1 MTNSK
6 KLINLLKKKKLKI
19 SFAESCTGGLMSSII
34 TSYSG
39 SSNIFN
45 LGLVTYSNQ
54 AKQKILKVPN
64 KVIKR
69 YGAVS
74 VQCCLSMVNNLS
86 KISRS
91 KVCVSITGV
100 AGPSGGT
107 KNKRVGLVYIGI
119 KNGKKV
125 IVSKNQFK
133 NNGRSYIQKETVK
146 KSLNL
151 IIKSVKLFFKL
162 DT

>member
-19 SFAESCTGGLMSSII
+19 SFAESCTGGLMSNII
-34 TSYSG
+34 TSNSG
-39 SSNIFN
+39 SSKVFS

-86 KISRS
+86 KISKS
-91 KVCVSITGV
+91 HINISITGI
-100 AGPSGGT
+100 AGPKGGT
-107 KNKRVGLVYIGI
+107 REKPVGLVFVGI
-119 KNGKKV
+119 KFKKKIFV
-125 IVSKNQFK
+125 NRYLFK
-133 NNGRSYIQKETVK
+133 NKSRKNFQKITANTVIK
-146 KSLNL
+146 KILS
-151 IIKSVKLFFKL
+151 IVK
-162 DT
+162 

>member
-34 TSYSG
+34 TSNSG
-39 SSNIFN
+39 SSKVFN

-64 KVIKR
+64 KIIKK

-86 KISRS
+86 KISNS
-91 KVCVSITGV
+91 HINISITGI
-100 AGPSGGT
+100 AGPKGGT
-107 KNKRVGLVYIGI
+107 RKKPVGLVFIGF
-119 KNGKKV
+119 K
-125 IVSKNQFK
+125 FK
-133 NNGRSYIQKETVK
+133 NKIFVNKYLFKNKTRNNFQKITANTVLK
-146 KSLNL
+146 TILS
-151 IIKSVKLFFKL
+151 IIK
-162 DT
+162 

>member
-34 TSYSG
+34 TSNSG
-39 SSNIFN
+39 SSKVFN

-64 KVIKR
+64 KVIKK

-86 KISRS
+86 KISKS
-91 KVCVSITGV
+91 HINISVTGI
-100 AGPSGGT
+100 AGPKGGT
-107 KNKRVGLVYIGI
+107 RKKPVGLVFIGF
-119 KNGKKV
+119 K
-125 IVSKNQFK
+125 FK
-133 NNGRSYIQKETVK
+133 NKIFVNKYLFKNKTRNNFQKITANTVLK
-146 KSLNL
+146 TILSV
-151 IIKSVKLFFKL
+151 IK
-162 DT
+162 